1 MNRKVN
7 LKEEVNRINAIIEN
21 SRKINE
27 GLYLDDKYTPDMDD
41 TYEESPRPEPEQI
54 PDEKMVD
61 DERPSEKSPILDQIR
76 KLTLQGMT
84 ELANDPDSFE
94 FQNLK
99 KVFMLLDKKP
109 NNGNGQQTSN

>member
-1 MNRKVN
+1 MKKQISIN
-7 LKEEVNRINAIIEN
+7 EEVNRINQIIEN
-21 SRKINE
+21 ANKIME
-27 GLYLDDKYTPDMDD
+27 GLYLDDEYTPDVDD
-41 TYEESPRPEPEQI
+41 TFQPSEHAPQEGEA
-54 PDEKMVD
+54 MD
-61 DERPSEKSPILDQIR
+61 DERPSDKSPILDQIR

-109 NNGNGQQTSN
+109 NNGNGQQSSN